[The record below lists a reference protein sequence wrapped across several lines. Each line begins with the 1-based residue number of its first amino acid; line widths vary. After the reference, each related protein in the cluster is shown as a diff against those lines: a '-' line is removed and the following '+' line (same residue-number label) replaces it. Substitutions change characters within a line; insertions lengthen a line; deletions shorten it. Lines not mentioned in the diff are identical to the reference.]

1 MNRKRFARLVAEA
14 LENLPEEFR
23 ERMANVEVVIAD
35 WPTLEDLE
43 EAGLGPEDTLF
54 GLYQGTPLP
63 ERGVETPPLFP
74 DKITIF
80 QGPLEEWC
88 EGDAQIREE
97 IRTTVV
103 HEVAHHFGIGEDR
116 LTELGWA

>member
-1 MNRKRFARLVAEA
+1 MNRKRFARLVTKA
-14 LENLPEEFR
+14 LETLPEEFR
-23 ERMANVEVVIAD
+23 SRMANVEVVIAD
-35 WPTLEDLE
+35 WPTPEDLE

-63 ERGVETPPLFP
+63 ERGVEAPPLFP

-88 EGDAQIREE
+88 DGDAEIREE

-103 HEVAHHFGIGEDR
+103 HEIAHHFGIGEER

>member
-1 MNRKRFARLVAEA
+1 MNRKRFARLVTEA
-14 LENLPEEFR
+14 LETLPEELR
-23 ERMANVEVVIAD
+23 SRMANVEVVIAD
-35 WPTLEDLE
+35 WPTPEDLE

-63 ERGVETPPLFP
+63 ERGVEAPPLFP

-88 EGDAQIREE
+88 DGDAETREE

-103 HEVAHHFGIGEDR
+103 HEIAHHFGIGEER

>member
-1 MNRKRFARLVAEA
+1 MNRKRFARLVAEV
-14 LENLPEEFR
+14 LETLPEEFR
-23 ERMANVEVVIAD
+23 VRMANVEVVIAD

-63 ERGVETPPLFP
+63 ERGVEAPPLFP

-80 QGPLEEWC
+80 RGPLEEWC
-88 EGDAQIREE
+88 ESDAQIREE
-97 IRTTVV
+97 VRTTVV
-103 HEVAHHFGIGEDR
+103 HEIAHHFGIGEDR

>member
-14 LENLPEEFR
+14 LETLPEEFR
-23 ERMANVEVVIAD
+23 SRMANVEVVIAD
-35 WPTLEDLE
+35 WPTPEDLE
-43 EAGLGPEDTLF
+43 EAGLGSEDTLF

-63 ERGVETPPLFP
+63 ERGVEAPPLFP

-88 EGDAQIREE
+88 ADDAEIRAE

-103 HEVAHHFGIGEDR
+103 HEIAHHFGIGEER

>member
-14 LENLPEEFR
+14 LEILPEEFR
-23 ERMANVEVVIAD
+23 VQMANVEVVIAD
-35 WPTLEDLE
+35 WPTPEDLE

-63 ERGVETPPLFP
+63 ERGVEVPPL
-74 DKITIF
+74 F

>member
-14 LENLPEEFR
+14 LETLPEEFR
-23 ERMANVEVVIAD
+23 VQMANVEVVIAN
-35 WPTLEDLE
+35 WPTPEDLE

-63 ERGVETPPLFP
+63 ERGVEAPPLFP

-88 EGDAQIREE
+88 ESDAQIREE
-97 IRTTVV
+97 VRTTVV
-103 HEVAHHFGIGEDR
+103 HEIAHHFGIGEDR

>member
-14 LENLPEEFR
+14 LERLPEEFR
-23 ERMANVEVVIAD
+23 ARMANIEVVIAD
-35 WPTLEDLE
+35 WPTGQDLE
-43 EAGLGPEDTLF
+43 EAGLGPDDTLF

-63 ERGVETPPLFP
+63 ERGVEAPPLFP

-88 EGDAQIREE
+88 ASDAEIREE
-97 IRTTVV
+97 IRTTVI
-103 HEVAHHFGIGEDR
+103 HEIAHHFGIDDER

>member
-14 LENLPEEFR
+14 LETLPEELR
-23 ERMANVEVVIAD
+23 SRMANVEVVIAD
-35 WPTLEDLE
+35 WPAPEDLE

-63 ERGVETPPLFP
+63 ERGVEAPPLFP

-88 EGDAQIREE
+88 AGDAEIREE

-103 HEVAHHFGIGEDR
+103 HEIAHHFGIGEER